1 MRTLPNTI
9 LSAVFIGLACASCQS
24 STETY
29 RGGERATV
37 TPSKQEI
44 QLSMAATTD
53 RAEPHMAAVLTALQ
67 SLDPKPIQSLSA
79 NEARHQPTVVD
90 AVMKVLDRKGLSKS
104 PQPVGK
110 IENVS
115 IPGPGGSI
123 PVRVYTPS
131 GSGPFPIVVYFHGG
145 GWVMATIDTYDA
157 SARALSN
164 AANAMVMSVEYRK
177 APEHRFP
184 AAHEDA
190 FAAYTWARLHG
201 QDINGDPSRVAVAGE
216 SAGGNLAGAVALM
229 ARQKSIGLPVHQ
241 ILIYPVTGY
250 DPDTP
255 SYREHAQAQPLNK
268 DMMGWFFEKYLNS
281 PADARSPLIALVQAP
296 DLNGL
301 PPATIITAEID
312 PLESDGKLYAERL
325 RRAGVPVT
333 YRSFHGLTH
342 EFFGTGAVVPEAVEA
357 VQLAGRELKQ
367 SFTLSDRPRRPP
379 VHQ

>member
-1 MRTLPNTI
+1 
-9 LSAVFIGLACASCQS
+9 
-24 STETY
+24 
-29 RGGERATV
+29 
-37 TPSKQEI
+37 
-44 QLSMAATTD
+44 
-53 RAEPHMAAVLTALQ
+53 
-67 SLDPKPIQSLSA
+67 
-79 NEARHQPTVVD
+79 
-90 AVMKVLDRKGLSKS
+90 
-104 PQPVGK
+104 
-110 IENVS
+110 
-115 IPGPGGSI
+115 
-123 PVRVYTPS
+123 
-131 GSGPFPIVVYFHGG
+131 
-145 GWVMATIDTYDA
+145 
-157 SARALSN
+157 
-164 AANAMVMSVEYRK
+164 
-177 APEHRFP
+177 
-184 AAHEDA
+184 
-190 FAAYTWARLHG
+190 
-201 QDINGDPSRVAVAGE
+201 
-216 SAGGNLAGAVALM
+216 M

-367 SFTLSDRPRRPP
+367 SFTLSDRSRRPP